1 MTRAA
6 RLRPILD
13 RLLEV
18 ERQARCRLA
27 ACEAERAAQQA
38 RLDDLLRYAGEY
50 RQRAQTGAVGVA
62 MLREHQQFVAR
73 LEQLAL
79 AQERVIESAE
89 QACVQARE
97 GVQRQHRR
105 SEGLRRLIE
114 RYQAQAQRTAERR
127 EQRALD
133 DWVNARAGTGNP

>member
-1 MTRAA
+1 VTRAA

-13 RLLEV
+13 RLLEI
-18 ERQARCRLA
+18 ERQARHRLA

-38 RLDDLLRYAGEY
+38 RLDDLRRYAGEY

-89 QACVQARE
+89 QACAQARE
-97 GVQRQHRR
+97 GVRR

-114 RYQAQAQRTAERR
+114 RYQAQAQRSAERR

-133 DWVNARAGTGNP
+133 DWVNARAGAGKP

>member
-18 ERQARCRLA
+18 EHLARHRLA

-38 RLDDLLRYAGEY
+38 RLDDLHRYAGEY
-50 RQRAQTGAVGVA
+50 RQRAQASGVGVA
-62 MLREHQQFVAR
+62 TLREHQQFVAR

-79 AQERVIESAE
+79 AQERAIESAE
-89 QACVQARE
+89 QACVHARE
-97 GVQRQHRR
+97 EVQRQHRR
-105 SEGLRRLIE
+105 SEGLRRLID
-114 RYQAQAQRTAERR
+114 RYQAHARQQTERR

-133 DWVNARAGTGNP
+133 DWVSARTRAGNH